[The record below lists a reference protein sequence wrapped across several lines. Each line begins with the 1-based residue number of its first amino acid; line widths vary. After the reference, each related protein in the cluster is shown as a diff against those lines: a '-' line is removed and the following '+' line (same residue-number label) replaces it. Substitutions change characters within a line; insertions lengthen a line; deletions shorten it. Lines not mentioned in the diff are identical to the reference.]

1 MTGKLPA
8 LHTNQIICDD
18 LASPQHLS
26 LFDAR
31 GALLEYWHEPQITD
45 IGKIGWA
52 RVERVFSGHGRVQLR
67 LPDGILASAR
77 LPAKAKLQAGQM
89 VQITITAAPF
99 ADKPIQAVIGAE
111 LAGGHMV
118 LRLHGTGVVR
128 TSHKAPKKGLA
139 QDPVN
144 QAADNTLQNRLLAK
158 LPAGVDLV
166 LRRRAAVAYGDDR
179 DERHQQHLMA
189 ECAALSEIAAQYM
202 PVLSAPAPAAPK
214 WLYHGLPALALLQLY
229 HPEAKVICKAEAE
242 LLPLIINAAEQAASQ
257 SVSQSASQAAS
268 QAVTTAS
275 GAVLWIEMTH
285 ALVAIDVDSAASQ
298 KPVADMLAEICTE
311 IMRQIR
317 LRQLA
322 GMIMVDLPRM
332 GQKHKEQALL
342 YLRALAADDPRHPEI
357 FGFGPLGVLEMR
369 VRHGRTPMA
378 DLQALLAE

>member
-1 MTGKLPA
+1 MTGRLPA
-8 LHTNQIICDD
+8 LHAHQIICDD
-18 LASPQHLS
+18 LANPQHLS

-31 GALLEYWHEPQITD
+31 GALLEYWHAPQDTD

-89 VQITITAAPF
+89 VQITLTAAAF

-118 LRLHGTGVVR
+118 LRLHGAGVVR
-128 TSHKAPKKGLA
+128 ASHKSPKKTVA
-139 QDPVN
+139 QDP
-144 QAADNTLQNRLLAK
+144 AQNASDSALKDQLLAK

-166 LRRRAAVAYGDDR
+166 LRRRAAADYGDDR
-179 DERHQQHLMA
+179 DEKHQQHLMA

-202 PVLSAPAPAAPK
+202 PALSAPAPAAPS
-214 WLYHGLPALALLQLY
+214 WLYPGLPALALLQLY

-257 SVSQSASQAAS
+257 SES

-298 KPVADMLAEICTE
+298 KPVADMLTEICTE

-332 GQKHKEQALL
+332 GQKHKEQALS
-342 YLRALAADDPRHPEI
+342 YLRVLAADDPRHPEI